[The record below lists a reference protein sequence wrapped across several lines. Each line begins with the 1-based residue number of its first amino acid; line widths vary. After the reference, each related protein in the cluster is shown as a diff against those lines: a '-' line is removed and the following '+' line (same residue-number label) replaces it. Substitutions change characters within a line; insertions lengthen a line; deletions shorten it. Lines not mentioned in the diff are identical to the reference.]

1 LFWCDAKIQKKWN
14 IDIFIEK
21 NKKIMKTLRLTE
33 TELKRLVRKVISEQ
47 SLPKYTQLETYTGE
61 KMISSGVDGGN
72 IKLSE
77 ITEIHE
83 DMKKFINSLPN
94 GRVVGELMLEPDYSS
109 IFFTQKFETSLSVEE
124 LKEKYD

>member
-1 LFWCDAKIQKKWN
+1 
-14 IDIFIEK
+14 
-21 NKKIMKTLRLTE
+21 MRTLRLTE

-47 SLPKYTQLETYTGE
+47 SLPKDTQFETYKG
-61 KMISSGVDGGN
+61 KKVISSGVDGGN

-94 GRVVGELMLEPDYSS
+94 GRVVGELILEPDYSS
-109 IFFTQKFETSLSVEE
+109 IFFSQEFETSLSVEE
-124 LKEKYD
+124 LEEKYK

>member
-1 LFWCDAKIQKKWN
+1 
-14 IDIFIEK
+14 
-21 NKKIMKTLRLTE
+21 MKTLRLTE

-47 SLPKYTQLETYTGE
+47 SLPKDMEFHTYKGK
-61 KMISSGVDGGN
+61 KMISLGVDGGN

-94 GRVVGELMLEPDYSS
+94 GRVVGELDLEPDYSS
-109 IFFTQKFETSLSVEE
+109 IYLTQAFETSLSTDE
-124 LKEKYD
+124 LEEKYK